1 MFGKGDCYLQW
12 QKEFIKDLD
21 YIIIRI
27 LSEWKRNNGLGNGYD
42 FSKRME
48 INDDDLI
55 LQRLK
60 LMKER

>member
-1 MFGKGDCYLQW
+1 M
-12 QKEFIKDLD
+12 
-21 YIIIRI
+21 
-27 LSEWKRNNGLGNGYD
+27 NNGLGKGYD

-48 INDDDLI
+48 TNDDDLI

>member
-1 MFGKGDCYLQW
+1 M
-12 QKEFIKDLD
+12 EFIKDLD

-27 LSEWKRNNGLGNGYD
+27 LSEWKWNNGLGNEYD

-48 INDDDLI
+48 TDDDDLI

-60 LMKER
+60 LKFQVQNRAKQS

>member
-1 MFGKGDCYLQW
+1 MYNDI
-12 QKEFIKDLD
+12 KEFIKDLD

-27 LSEWKRNNGLGNGYD
+27 LSEWKMNIGLGNGYD

-48 INDDDLI
+48 TNDDDLI

>member
-1 MFGKGDCYLQW
+1 M
-12 QKEFIKDLD
+12 EFIKDLD